1 MEKLYYVICVKYRKF
16 EKTLEKTLVNSI
28 ICSKCKNKDN
38 KNIWRRRIHWN
49 IKNSWFNWKYVITL
63 KIWVENLD

>member
-38 KNIWRRRIHWN
+38 KNI
-49 IKNSWFNWKYVITL
+49 
-63 KIWVENLD
+63 